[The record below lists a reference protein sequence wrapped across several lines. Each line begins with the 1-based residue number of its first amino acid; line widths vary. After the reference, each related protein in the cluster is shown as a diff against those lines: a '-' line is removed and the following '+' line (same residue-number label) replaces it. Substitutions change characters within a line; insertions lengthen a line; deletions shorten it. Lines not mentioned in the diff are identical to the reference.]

1 MTKDCAYCTMC
12 KTINRRGRGMGME
25 KRREGIRGENNERE
39 SRLNETRAIVRV
51 HFFFFH
57 YNFQP
62 VFLFEK
68 REYGFLTLAW
78 AAFVVVPPCE
88 LVSRISFCLSVCKEK
103 LARGTNGDT
112 RGIKRKRT
120 GEKLLRPARC
130 INVSYSSPLPESS
143 WRVTNFYSRYILS
156 SFAR

>member
-1 MTKDCAYCTMC
+1 
-12 KTINRRGRGMGME
+12 MGVE

-88 LVSRISFCLSVCKEK
+88 LVSRISFCLPCAKKSWQE
-103 LARGTNGDT
+103 AQTGT
-112 RGIKRKRT
+112 RG
-120 GEKLLRPARC
+120 A
-130 INVSYSSPLPESS
+130 
-143 WRVTNFYSRYILS
+143 
-156 SFAR
+156 

>member
-1 MTKDCAYCTMC
+1 
-12 KTINRRGRGMGME
+12 MGVE

-88 LVSRISFCLSVCKEK
+88 LVSSFRVQRKVGKRHKRGHEGHKKETNGRK
-103 LARGTNGDT
+103 IITTRSLYKRFLFLPSPRKQLARYQFLFQ
-112 RGIKRKRT
+112 IYSFF
-120 GEKLLRPARC
+120 LRS
-130 INVSYSSPLPESS
+130 IIHSSSMNLS
-143 WRVTNFYSRYILS
+143 ILS
-156 SFAR
+156 ID

>member
-1 MTKDCAYCTMC
+1 
-12 KTINRRGRGMGME
+12 MGVE

-68 REYGFLTLAW
+68 REYCFLTLTW

-130 INVSYSSPLPESS
+130 INVSYSLPSPRKQLARYQFLFQIYSFFLRSIIHSS
-143 WRVTNFYSRYILS
+143 SMNLSILS
-156 SFAR
+156 ID